1 MAQHA
6 RIEELS
12 DSTSDSDPPEDDLS
26 DYAPS
31 TIPPPTGVDPSQF
44 SERYIQPALSQKT
57 AQTQRGALQPSEL
70 QSYNNN
76 KLQSHRSQHIQQPQP
91 LKSQLQ
97 NPPAP
102 PPEYKSYQTIYPL
115 YFDGS
120 RTRSEGRRVGREESV
135 ANPLAR
141 EIVDAVQM
149 LGLKTVFEPA
159 KTHPKDW
166 SNPGRVR
173 VLVKENGRAR
183 TAGVKNSMYS
193 TLIALN
199 AYILSHPIFSV
210 VWFEASPLH
219 TQSRTC

>member
-31 TIPPPTGVDPSQF
+31 TIPPPTGVDPAQF

-76 KLQSHRSQHIQQPQP
+76 NNNNRSQSHPSQHIPQPQP
-91 LKSQLQ
+91 LQSQVQ
-97 NPPAP
+97 N
-102 PPEYKSYQTIYPL
+102 PPEYKSYQAIYPL
-115 YFDGS
+115 YFDAS
-120 RTRSEGRRVGREESV
+120 RTRSEGRRVGREEAV

-183 TAGVKNSMYS
+183 TAGVKNSMLLYS
-193 TLIALN
+193 YLHSMTIF
-199 AYILSHPIFSV
+199 YPIPSLLCCLV
-210 VWFEASPLH
+210 
-219 TQSRTC
+219 SRISFT